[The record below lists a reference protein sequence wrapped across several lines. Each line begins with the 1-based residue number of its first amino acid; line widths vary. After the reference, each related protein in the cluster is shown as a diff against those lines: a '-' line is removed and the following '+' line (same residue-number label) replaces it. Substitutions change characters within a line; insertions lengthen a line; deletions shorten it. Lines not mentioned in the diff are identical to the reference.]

1 MRRDGLTKVVKLN
14 LDNRS
19 YAVFSTKPKD
29 RVRRSRLI
37 AKYGL
42 TEGITRFAHGESE

>member
-1 MRRDGLTKVVKLN
+1 
-14 LDNRS
+14 
-19 YAVFSTKPKD
+19 
-29 RVRRSRLI
+29 VRRSRLI